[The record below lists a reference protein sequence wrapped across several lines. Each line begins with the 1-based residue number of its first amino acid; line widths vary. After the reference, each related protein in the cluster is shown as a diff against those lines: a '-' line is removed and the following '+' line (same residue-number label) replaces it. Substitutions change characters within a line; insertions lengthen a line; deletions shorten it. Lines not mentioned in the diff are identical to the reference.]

1 MKNLRVDIIYI
12 LNRTQDYRRKETL
25 LEELKFIPGLNYE
38 VISAVTGDVLPS
50 IPDMIKSKT
59 LFPVFTDPVGLLTKN
74 IIATALTHQKAYTKF
89 ISSKYNS
96 CLILEDDARFTKK
109 FYKYIYNGE
118 LEKITKDIKESDYD
132 VVYWGRSNFADE
144 REIAHTGKYSEHLNN
159 TELNIDYYG
168 AHAYQVS
175 KKGAIKIMEQ
185 ALPVKF
191 PADVLLE
198 SLELKVYSPD
208 YSMIIQNAGPVTQGV
223 AHRLMDTL
231 RTIGEE
237 SDSLQSS
244 TKEDFDFKYSNRD
257 KGRYT
262 KQVKECRMYADI
274 PVEKVTFQNRKL
286 PNGKVVENWASIHLK
301 KD

>member
-1 MKNLRVDIIYI
+1 MKNLGVDVIYI
-12 LNRTQDYRRKETL
+12 LNRTQDYIRKETL
-25 LEELKFIPGLNYE
+25 LEELNFIPGLNFE
-38 VISAVTGDVLPS
+38 IVKAITGDVLPS
-50 IPDMIKSKT
+50 IQDLIKEKT

-74 IIATALTHQKAYTKF
+74 IIATALTHQKAYSTF
-89 ISSKYNS
+89 ISSDYNS

-109 FYKYIYNGE
+109 FYKYISNGKID
-118 LEKITKDIKESDYD
+118 KITKDIKESDYD

-144 REIAHTGKYSEHLNN
+144 RKIAHTGKYSEYLNH

-175 KKGAIKIMEQ
+175 RQGATKIIEQ
-185 ALPVKF
+185 ALPIKF

-198 SLELKVYSPD
+198 SLDLNVYSPD
-208 YSMIIQNAGPVTQGV
+208 YSMVIQNAGPVTQGV

-237 SDSLQSS
+237 SDTLQSS

-262 KQVKECRMYADI
+262 KQVKECRVYADI
-274 PVEKVTFQNRKL
+274 PVDKITFGNRKL
-286 PNGKVVENWASIHLK
+286 PNGKIVENWASIHLIK
-301 KD
+301 E

>member
-1 MKNLRVDIIYI
+1 MKNLGVDIIYI
-12 LNRTQDYRRKETL
+12 LNRTQDHRRKETL
-25 LEELKFIPGLNYE
+25 LEELKFIPGLNYK
-38 VISAVTGDVLPS
+38 IIRAVTGDVIPS
-50 IPDMIKSKT
+50 VSDMIKSKT
-59 LFPVFTDPVGLLTKN
+59 LSPVFTDPVGLLTRN
-74 IIATALTHQKAYTKF
+74 IIATALTHQKAYNTF
-89 ISSKYNS
+89 LSSEYNS

-109 FYKYIYNGE
+109 FYKYIYNGK
-118 LEKITKDIKESDYD
+118 LEKINKDIKNSDYD
-132 VVYWGRSNFADE
+132 IIYWGRSNFADE
-144 REIAHTGKYSEHLNN
+144 REIAHTGKYSEHLNH

-175 KKGAIKIMEQ
+175 RQGATKIMEQ

-191 PADVLLE
+191 PADVILE
-198 SLELKVYSPD
+198 SLDLMVYSPD
-208 YSMIIQNAGPVTQGV
+208 YSMVVQNAGPVTQGV

-262 KQVKECRMYADI
+262 KQVKECRIYSDI
-274 PVEKVTFQNRKL
+274 PIEKVTFKPRKL
-286 PNGKVVENWASIHLK
+286 PNGKIVENWASIYLK
-301 KD
+301 KN

>member
-1 MKNLRVDIIYI
+1 MKNLGVDIVYI
-12 LNRTQDYRRKETL
+12 LNRTQDHRRKETL
-25 LEELKFIPGLNYE
+25 LKELKFIPGLNYK
-38 VISAVTGDVLPS
+38 IIRAVTGDVLPS
-50 IPDMIKSKT
+50 VSDMIKSKT
-59 LFPVFTDPVGLLTKN
+59 LSQVFTDPVGLLTRN
-74 IIATALTHQKAYTKF
+74 IIATALTHQKAYNTF
-89 ISSKYNS
+89 LSSEYNS

-109 FYKYIYNGE
+109 FYKYIYNGK
-118 LEKITKDIKESDYD
+118 LKKINKDIKNSDYD
-132 VVYWGRSNFADE
+132 IIYWGRSNFADE
-144 REIAHTGKYSEHLNN
+144 REIAHTGKYSEYLNH

-175 KKGAIKIMEQ
+175 RQGATKIMEQ

-198 SLELKVYSPD
+198 SLDLKVYSPD
-208 YSMIIQNAGPVTQGV
+208 YSMVVQNAGPVTQGV

-262 KQVKECRMYADI
+262 KQVKECRIYSDI
-274 PVEKVTFQNRKL
+274 PIEKVTFKPRKL
-286 PNGKVVENWASIHLK
+286 PNGKIVENWASIHLK
-301 KD
+301 KN

>member
-1 MKNLRVDIIYI
+1 MKNLGVDIVYI
-12 LNRTQDYRRKETL
+12 LNRTQDRIRKETL
-25 LEELKFIPGLNYE
+25 LEELKFIPGLNYK
-38 VISAVTGDVLPS
+38 IIRAVTGDVLPS
-50 IPDMIKSKT
+50 IADMIKNKT
-59 LFPVFTDPVGLLTKN
+59 LSPVFTDPVGLLTRN
-74 IIATALTHQKAYTKF
+74 IIATALTHQKAYNTF
-89 ISSKYNS
+89 LSSEYDS

-109 FYKYIYNGE
+109 FYKYIYNGK
-118 LEKITKDIKESDYD
+118 LEKINKDIKNSDYD
-132 VVYWGRSNFADE
+132 IIYWGRSNYADE
-144 REIAHTGKYSEHLNN
+144 RKIAHTGKYSEHLNH

-175 KKGAIKIMEQ
+175 RQGATKIMEQ

-198 SLELKVYSPD
+198 SLDLKVYSPD
-208 YSMIIQNAGPVTQGV
+208 YSMVVQNAGPVTQGV

-237 SDSLQSS
+237 GDSLQSS

-262 KQVKECRMYADI
+262 KQVKECRIYSDI
-274 PVEKVTFQNRKL
+274 PIEKITFKPRKL
-286 PNGKVVENWASIHLK
+286 PNGKIVENWASIHLI

>member
-1 MKNLRVDIIYI
+1 MKNLGVDIVYI
-12 LNRTQDYRRKETL
+12 LNRTQDRIRKETL
-25 LEELKFIPGLNYE
+25 LEELKFIPGLNYK
-38 VISAVTGDVLPS
+38 IIRAVTGDVLPS
-50 IPDMIKSKT
+50 IADMIKNKT
-59 LFPVFTDPVGLLTKN
+59 LSPVFTDPVGLLTRN
-74 IIATALTHQKAYTKF
+74 IIATALTHQKAYNTF
-89 ISSKYNS
+89 LSSEYDS

-109 FYKYIYNGE
+109 FYKYIYNGK
-118 LEKITKDIKESDYD
+118 LEKINKDIKNSDYD
-132 VVYWGRSNFADE
+132 IIYWGRSNYADE
-144 REIAHTGKYSEHLNN
+144 RKIAHTGKYSEHLNH

-175 KKGAIKIMEQ
+175 RQGATKIMEQ

-198 SLELKVYSPD
+198 SLDLKVYSSD
-208 YSMIIQNAGPVTQGV
+208 YSMVVQNAGPVTQGV

-237 SDSLQSS
+237 GDSLQSS

-262 KQVKECRMYADI
+262 KQVKECRIYSDI
-274 PVEKVTFQNRKL
+274 PIEKITFKPRKL
-286 PNGKVVENWASIHLK
+286 PNGKIVENWASIHLI

>member
-1 MKNLRVDIIYI
+1 MKNLGVDIIYI
-12 LNRTQDYRRKETL
+12 LNRTQDHRRKETL
-25 LEELKFIPGLNYE
+25 LEELKFIPGLKYS
-38 VISAVTGDVLPS
+38 IITAVTGDTLPS
-50 IPDMIKSKT
+50 ITEMIESKT
-59 LFPVFTDPVGLLTKN
+59 LFPIFTDPVGLLTKN
-74 IIATALTHQKAYTKF
+74 IIATALTHQKAYSTF
-89 ISSKYNS
+89 LSSNYNS

-109 FYKYIYNGE
+109 FYKYIYNGK
-118 LEKITKDIKESDYD
+118 LEKINNDIEKSDYD
-132 VVYWGRSNFADE
+132 IIYWGRSNYADE
-144 REIAHTGKYSEHLNN
+144 RKIAHTGKYSEYLNH

-175 KKGAIKIMEQ
+175 KQGAAKIMHQ
-185 ALPVKF
+185 ALPIKF

-198 SLELKVYSPD
+198 SLDLNVYSPD
-208 YSMIIQNAGPVTQGV
+208 YSMVIQNAGPVTQGV

-262 KQVKECRMYADI
+262 KQVKECRVYVDI
-274 PVEKVTFQNRKL
+274 PVEKITFQNRKL
-286 PNGKVVENWASIHLK
+286 PNGKIVENWASIHLK
-301 KD
+301 KN

>member
-1 MKNLRVDIIYI
+1 MKNLGVDVIYI
-12 LNRTQDYRRKETL
+12 LNRAQDYIRKETL
-25 LEELKFIPGLNYE
+25 LEELKFIPGLNFE
-38 VISAVTGDVLPS
+38 IIKAVTGETLPS
-50 IPDMIKSKT
+50 IPDLIKQKT
-59 LFPVFTDPVGLLTKN
+59 LFPVFTDPVGLLTRN
-74 IIATALTHQKAYTKF
+74 IIATALTHQKAYNTF
-89 ISSKYNS
+89 LSSNYNS

-118 LEKITKDIKESDYD
+118 LEKINNDIEKSDYD
-132 VVYWGRSNFADE
+132 IIYWGRSNYADE
-144 REIAHTGKYSEHLNN
+144 RKIAHTGKYSEYLNH

-175 KKGAIKIMEQ
+175 KQGAAKIMHQ
-185 ALPVKF
+185 ALPIKF

-198 SLELKVYSPD
+198 SLDLNVYSPD
-208 YSMIIQNAGPVTQGV
+208 YSMVIQNAGPVTQGV

-244 TKEDFDFKYSNRD
+244 TKEDFDFKYSKRD

-262 KQVKECRMYADI
+262 KQVKECRVYADI
-274 PVEKVTFQNRKL
+274 PVEKITFQNRKL
-286 PNGKVVENWASIHLK
+286 PNGKIVENWASIHLK

>member
-1 MKNLRVDIIYI
+1 MKNLGVDVIYI
-12 LNRTQDYRRKETL
+12 LNRTQDYIRKETL
-25 LEELKFIPGLNYE
+25 LEELNFIPGLNFE
-38 VISAVTGDVLPS
+38 IVKAITGDVLPS
-50 IPDMIKSKT
+50 IQDLIKEKT

-74 IIATALTHQKAYTKF
+74 IIATALTHQKAYSTF
-89 ISSKYNS
+89 ISSDYNS

-109 FYKYIYNGE
+109 FYKYISNG
-118 LEKITKDIKESDYD
+118 KIDKIIKDIVESDYD
-132 VVYWGRSNFADE
+132 VIYWGRSNYADE
-144 REIAHTGKYSEHLNN
+144 RKIAHTGKYSEYLNH

-175 KKGAIKIMEQ
+175 KQGATKIMKQ

-198 SLELKVYSPD
+198 SLDLNVYSPD
-208 YSMIIQNAGPVTQGV
+208 YSMVIQNAGPVTQGV

-237 SDSLQSS
+237 SDTLQSS

-262 KQVKECRMYADI
+262 KQVKECRVYADI
-274 PVEKVTFQNRKL
+274 PVEKITFKNRKL
-286 PNGKVVENWASIHLK
+286 PNGKIVENWASIHLK
-301 KD
+301 E

>member
-1 MKNLRVDIIYI
+1 MKNLGVDIVYI

-25 LEELKFIPGLNYE
+25 LEELKFIPGLNYKI
-38 VISAVTGDVLPS
+38 VTAVTGDVLPS
-50 IPDMIKSKT
+50 VPDMIQNKT

-74 IIATALTHQKAYTKF
+74 IIATALTHQKAYNTF
-89 ISSKYNS
+89 LSSEYSS

-109 FYKYIYNGE
+109 FYKYISNG
-118 LEKITKDIKESDYD
+118 KIDKIIKDIVESDYD
-132 VVYWGRSNFADE
+132 VIYWGRSNYADE
-144 REIAHTGKYSEHLNN
+144 RKIAHTGKYSEYLNH

-175 KKGAIKIMEQ
+175 KQGATKIMKQ

-198 SLELKVYSPD
+198 SLDLNVYSPD
-208 YSMIIQNAGPVTQGV
+208 YSMVIQNAGPVTQGV

-237 SDSLQSS
+237 SDTLQSS

-262 KQVKECRMYADI
+262 KQVKECRVYADI
-274 PVEKVTFQNRKL
+274 PVDKITFGNRKL
-286 PNGKVVENWASIHLK
+286 PNGKIVENWASIHLIK
-301 KD
+301 E